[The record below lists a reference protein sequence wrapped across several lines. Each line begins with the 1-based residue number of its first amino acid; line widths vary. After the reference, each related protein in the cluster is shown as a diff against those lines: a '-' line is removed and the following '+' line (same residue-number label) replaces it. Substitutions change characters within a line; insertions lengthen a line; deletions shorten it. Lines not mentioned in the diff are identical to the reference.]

1 MTSMQAYSVR
11 DRATAVL
18 ATAMC
23 VACILW
29 NVEAPTRLG
38 FAILTQQYMAFQ
50 LGLALTI
57 AFLRF
62 DFNGEI
68 KEKLGIIDGF
78 IALSAFVV
86 LIYAA
91 WDFSWLLTEQ
101 AYRPW
106 QITVI
111 GAVVTVAV
119 MEGVRRRAGWM
130 LFTIVALFLVYA
142 LFADKV
148 PGRLIGKELS
158 PIRLVQYVG
167 FDPSAVFSTPLA
179 VGTIIVLLFVFFGQL
194 LFAAGGGAFFTD
206 LAMAA
211 TGRSRGGSAK
221 ISVVG
226 SALFG
231 SISGSAVSNVVTTG
245 VVTIPLMQRGGYSKK
260 DSGAIEAV
268 ASTGGQLMPPIMGA
282 AAFLMAEFLD
292 ISYFTVAGA
301 ALVPAILYYFSVF
314 VQVDLIAGRD
324 RISATEEVGLT
335 TKQVLA
341 DGWHFALPF
350 GILLAALFWWRM
362 DPEDSALLASI
373 GIVIAGFVR
382 GYRGNRLT
390 LKTLGR
396 VFVDTGIGMVDLILV
411 VAAAG
416 FVIGILNVTGLGF
429 ALTLV
434 LVDAVG
440 SNVILLLGISA
451 VICIILGMG
460 MPTSGVYVLLATLV
474 APSLVK
480 AGIQPI
486 AAHLFI
492 LYFGMMSMITP
503 PVALAAFAAA
513 TITKENPLATGLASM
528 RVGWAAFILPFIFV
542 SSPALLLDG
551 GSLEIFST
559 TALAAVGIGAV
570 TVAIVGYWSTK
581 LSAALRLAAGIAG
594 VVAMPLGFLPVSE
607 IIHWFAA
614 CTLVALGVALMIFKP
629 HSTDGVAAVD
639 RLHSAGTLKGRNNHE

>member
-1 MTSMQAYSVR
+1 MAEVSQSSKFSSY
-11 DRATAVL
+11 AVPLL
-18 ATAMC
+18 ATTM
-23 VACILW
+23 VIACILW

-38 FAILTQQYMAFQ
+38 FAILSQQYMALQ

-57 AFLRF
+57 CYLRF
-62 DFNGEI
+62 NSRGV
-68 KEKLGIIDGF
+68 EKQSMGWIDCLIGVAAF
-78 IALSAFVV
+78 MALM
-86 LIYAA
+86 YAA

-111 GAVVTVAV
+111 GAVVTLAV

-130 LFTIVALFLVYA
+130 LFAIVSAFLLYA
-142 LFADKV
+142 LFADKI

-167 FDPSAVFSTPLA
+167 FDPGAVFSTPLA
-179 VGTIIVLLFVFFGQL
+179 VGTMIVLLFVFFGKL

-260 DSGAIEAV
+260 DAGAIEAV
-268 ASTGGQLMPPIMGA
+268 ASTGGQLTPPIMGA

-292 ISYFTVAGA
+292 ISYLKVASA
-301 ALVPAILYYFSVF
+301 ALLPAALYYLSVF

-324 RISATEEVGLT
+324 RIASSDEDALTVG
-335 TKQVLA
+335 QVLA
-341 DGWHFALPF
+341 EGWHFVMPF
-350 GILLAALFWWRM
+350 AVLLLALFWWRL

-373 GIVIAGFVR
+373 AIVATGVIR
-382 GYRGNRLT
+382 GYRGQHLT
-390 LKTLGR
+390 LATLGQ
-396 VFVDTGIGMVDLILV
+396 VFVETGVSMVDLILV

-416 FVIGILNVTGLGF
+416 FVIGILNITGLGF
-429 ALTLV
+429 ALTLL

-440 SNVILLLGISA
+440 SNVVFLLMISA
-451 VICIILGMG
+451 VICIVLGMG
-460 MPTSGVYVLLATLV
+460 MPTSGVYVLLAALV
-474 APSLVK
+474 APSLVE
-480 AGIQPI
+480 AGIQPM

-513 TITKENPLATGLASM
+513 SIAKTDPLATGLAAM
-528 RVGWAAFILPFIFV
+528 RVGWAAFIIPFVFV
-542 SSPALLLDG
+542 ASPALLLDG
-551 GSLEIFST
+551 SYQEAGMTFFLS
-559 TALAAVGIGAV
+559 AVGIVAV
-570 TVAIVGYWSTK
+570 TAGIVGFWSGSHGP
-581 LSAALRLAAGIAG
+581 LIRIGFVVLGFLAL
-594 VVAMPLGFLPVSE
+594 PLGFVSSTAVL
-607 IIHWFAA
+607 HWPAAFAA
-614 CTLVALGVALMIFKP
+614 VALALVLMFLKP
-629 HSTDGVAAVD
+629 QNSQREQV
-639 RLHSAGTLKGRNNHE
+639 K